1 MNIMKTMNKDLL
13 LIFAIIV
20 FLIYIVMCKSLEEFD
35 KKMITLFLV
44 SYLLYII
51 LHHIPNFEY
60 YTVKYNNDD
69 EEI

>member
-1 MNIMKTMNKDLL
+1 MKTMNKDLL

-20 FLIYIVMCKSLEEFD
+20 FFIYIVMSKNLEEFD
-35 KKMITLFLV
+35 KKMIGIIMI

-60 YTVKYNNDD
+60 YTVKYNND
-69 EEI
+69 EE

>member
-1 MNIMKTMNKDLL
+1 MNTMNKDLL

-20 FLIYIVMCKSLEEFD
+20 FLIYIVMCKKLEMFD
-35 KKMITLFLV
+35 KKMITLILV

>member
-1 MNIMKTMNKDLL
+1 MNTMNKDLL

-35 KKMITLFLV
+35 KKMIVIIMV
-44 SYLLYII
+44 SYLLYIV

-60 YTVKYNNDD
+60 YTVKYNND
-69 EEI
+69 EE

>member
-1 MNIMKTMNKDLL
+1 MNIMNTMNKDLL

-35 KKMITLFLV
+35 KKMIVIIMV
-44 SYLLYII
+44 SYLLYIV

-60 YTVKYNNDD
+60 YTVKYNND
-69 EEI
+69 EE